1 MIYGFTAFAG
11 FEAAAALGEEARN
24 SRRSVPASIVGIVV
38 VTGIFYLLVICAE
51 AFAFGPRGVAGF
63 TGKASPLGYLTS
75 RFWSPS
81 VVWTIDLVIV
91 LTGLSFVIAA
101 VNAAIRIMFTM
112 GRDHVL
118 PGSLGRLSRHRFPV
132 VAIGWLAVITLLIG
146 LPLTYV
152 YGGVPTFGYLAGVGS
167 LPVVLIY
174 LTVNIAVI
182 RAFRTEFRDEFRLGR
197 HLVIPAAATV
207 VFLFPLWGILFPGA
221 YTLMNLLPFIAFG
234 WLFIGAVIAGLLRAR
249 RPAVFQALGRR
260 AAPDEAS

>member
-24 SRRSVPASIVGIVV
+24 SRRSVPASI
-38 VTGIFYLLVICAE
+38 
-51 AFAFGPRGVAGF
+51 
-63 TGKASPLGYLTS
+63 
-75 RFWSPS
+75 
-81 VVWTIDLVIV
+81 
-91 LTGLSFVIAA
+91 
-101 VNAAIRIMFTM
+101 AAIRIMFTM

-207 VFLFPLWGILFPGA
+207 VFLFPCGGSCS
-221 YTLMNLLPFIAFG
+221 
-234 WLFIGAVIAGLLRAR
+234 RAPTR
-249 RPAVFQALGRR
+249 
-260 AAPDEAS
+260 